1 MIEMWRRPAPPGRAI
16 LRSSLFA
23 VALLLPATAFA
34 QSGFPDIPIWSYP
47 GAYQAGPDS
56 VAERGRT
63 VTVRWLRD
71 PAAEQRRDFGGYRI
85 YRVTNSPD
93 SSHMTLL
100 RRFSTQPGDSVVMW
114 HFPRINGSTPLD
126 QRVATFVDPDSS
138 GNFVKRCRLVDEF
151 GRCASPRDS
160 IWVLMTP
167 PGPHNGFRTWYS
179 ITYEGRNINDNTY
192 EDLFVKDPACTNPD
206 TSLCTNLNNKLANL
220 TGPVEPTP
228 GPTENLQQVSV
239 VPNPFRANEA
249 WDSNG
254 ANEVHFINLPS
265 EARIRIYTIAGD
277 LVADLQHN
285 DTVRDFARWDLK
297 NGNGQDVVSGIYV
310 YRVESGVFTHQ
321 SRFIVIR

>member
-16 LRSSLFA
+16 LRSFLFTI
-23 VALLLPATAFA
+23 VLLLPATAFA
-34 QSGFPDIPIWSYP
+34 QSGFPDIPVWSYP

-56 VAERGRT
+56 IAERGRT
-63 VTVRWLRD
+63 ITVRWLRD

-85 YRVTNSPD
+85 YRVQNSPD
-93 SSHMTLL
+93 SSQMTLL
-100 RRFSTQPGDSVVMW
+100 RRFSVQPGDSVFLW
-114 HFPRINGSTPLD
+114 HFPKINGSTPLD

-138 GNFVKRCRLVDEF
+138 GNFVKRCRVIDEF
-151 GRCASPRDS
+151 GRCVSLRDS

-179 ITYEGRNINDNTY
+179 ITYEGRNINDNNY

-206 TSLCTNLNNKLANL
+206 TALCVNLNNKLANL
-220 TGPVEPTP
+220 TGPVEPTA
-228 GPTENLQQVSV
+228 GPSENLQQVSV

-249 WDSNG
+249 WDTNG